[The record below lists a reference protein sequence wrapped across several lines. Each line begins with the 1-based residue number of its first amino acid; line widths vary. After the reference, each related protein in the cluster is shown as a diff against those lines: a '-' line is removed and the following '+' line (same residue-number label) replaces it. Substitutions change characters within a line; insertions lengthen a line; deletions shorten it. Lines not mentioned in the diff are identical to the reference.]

1 MVVAFVVWA
10 SSSGSSGGDPPA
22 VVEAPPLQVVVRA
35 PQPQLPAPQEPVLT
49 VTATGGDGLQMR
61 VVAAPKGKAA
71 VKGSWMPAA
80 KSLPM
85 PAKVASMLEAGTLPG
100 YVEVRDAS
108 GSTARSGT
116 VLLPPTPGTGTAEVI
131 RSLQTTKPYVALVF
145 DDGLDEQGVARIIDI
160 LRREKSGGTFCFNG
174 INVKTWPQSLAKKVQ
189 AAVADGVIT
198 MCSHGW
204 GHRTSTTSSE
214 SEATADLTNNA
225 STDRLVGVA
234 SVPFYRPPYGAL
246 SPGIEKAAGKLGYR
260 WIVMWD
266 VDPSDYEKPD
276 VATLTDR
283 VVSASGKGSIV
294 VLHAIDTTADALPG
308 MIKGL
313 RAKGLKAVTLTT
325 MFSDAAAGGADA
337 APSATETTPV
347 TTGGDAPPV
356 PGEGA

>member
-1 MVVAFVVWA
+1 MVAFVVWA
-10 SSSGSSGGDPPA
+10 SSSGSTGAEAPA
-22 VVEAPPLQVVVRA
+22 AVESPPLQVVARS
-35 PQPQLPAPQEPVLT
+35 PQPQLPAPRAAGLA
-49 VTATGGDGLQMR
+49 VTATGGDQLEMR
-61 VVAAPKGKAA
+61 VVATPKARAA
-71 VKGSWMPAA
+71 VRGPWQPAA

-85 PAKVASMLEAGTLPG
+85 PAKVASLLEAGTIPG
-100 YVEVRDAS
+100 HVEVRDAS

-131 RSLQTTKPYVALVF
+131 RSVQTTKPYVALVF
-145 DDGLDEQGVARIIDI
+145 DDGLDEDGVARIIDT
-160 LRREKSGGTFCFNG
+160 LRRTKSGGTFCLNG
-174 INVKTWPQSLAKKVQ
+174 INVKTWSQSLAKKVQ

-198 MCSHGW
+198 LCSHGW

-225 STDRLVGVA
+225 STDRFLGVA

-276 VATLTDR
+276 VSTLIDR
-283 VVSASGKGSIV
+283 VVSASGRGSIV
-294 VLHAIDTTADALPG
+294 VLHAVANTADALPG

-325 MFSDAAAGGADA
+325 MFSDAAGGGADA